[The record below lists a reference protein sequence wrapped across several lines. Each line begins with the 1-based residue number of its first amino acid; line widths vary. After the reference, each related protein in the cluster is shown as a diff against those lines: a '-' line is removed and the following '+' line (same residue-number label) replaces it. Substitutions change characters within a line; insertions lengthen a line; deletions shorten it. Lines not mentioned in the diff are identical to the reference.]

1 MPNEPGNE
9 QRVLIVATVGRDASL
24 ICDLLT
30 RQGFGCENCGN
41 VRELAGKIGE
51 GAGALLIADEALGGN
66 GLGHLLEALNLQPPW
81 SDVPLIL
88 LTHSGNARTK
98 LIDETWAKGRN
109 VIVVDRPVR
118 KVALAT
124 AVRAALQER
133 THQHQIRDH
142 LEAEKRK
149 DDRLRQSQRLESIG
163 ILAGG
168 VAHDFNNLLTG
179 ILGNASLILDD
190 VAASHAA
197 RDRAKGICSAA
208 QRAAELTRQLLAY
221 SGKGKFIVEPIDLS
235 SLVRDVS
242 LLIGLSIPKNVF
254 LHLDLAEALPAIEA
268 DSSQIQQVIM
278 NLVING
284 AEAIGTDKP
293 GTVLVHTA
301 VQNIDTEYIEGTFD
315 PGEIEPG
322 RYVVLEVQD
331 TGCGIDQSNI
341 ARIFDPFFTTKFTG
355 RGLGLAAVV
364 GIVRGH
370 RGALRVYSMPGQ
382 GTTFK
387 VLFPATEK
395 RPATARSPVENA
407 AQHSSGTIL
416 VVDDEAFIRDMAKSI
431 LERAGYTVLLAE
443 NGLAA
448 IDLFRNASQQVSLVL
463 LDMTMPGLNGHET
476 FLQLK
481 QIRPTVKVLLSSG
494 YNELQ
499 ATRPFSGQG
508 LAGFVQKPYTA
519 GALNKTVNSV
529 LFSMDEHGRQVAQHR
544 SGDLGPAEQA

>member
-1 MPNEPGNE
+1 MNKTAN
-9 QRVLIVATVGRDASL
+9 RVYWLSRPLAVMHLCSV
-24 ICDLLT
+24 ICSPAK
-30 RQGFGCENCGN
+30 GFGCESCGN

-51 GAGALLIADEALGGN
+51 STGALLITDEALGEN
-66 GLGHLLEALNLQPPW
+66 VLGHLLEVLNMQPPW

-88 LTHSGNARTK
+88 LSNSDNARTK
-98 LIDETWAKGRN
+98 LIDQNWAKRRN

-118 KVALAT
+118 KVALIT
-124 AVRAALQER
+124 AVRAALQDR
-133 THQHQIRDH
+133 AHQYQIRDH
-142 LEAEKRK
+142 LEAEKRR
-149 DDRLRQSQRLESIG
+149 DDQLRQSQRLESIG

-190 VAASHAA
+190 IPTGHLT
-197 RDRAKGICSAA
+197 RDCAQRICKAA

-242 LLIGLSIPKNVF
+242 SLIGLSIPKSVF
-254 LHLDLAEALPAIEA
+254 LHLDLNEDLPAIEA

-284 AEAIGTDKP
+284 AEAIGADKQ

-301 VQNIDTEYIEGTFD
+301 VQNIDLEYIERTFT

-322 RYVVLEVQD
+322 RYVLLEVQD
-331 TGCGIDQSNI
+331 TGCGMAQSTI

-370 RGALRVYSMPGQ
+370 RGALRVYSTPGQ

-387 VLFPATEK
+387 VLFPAIEK
-395 RPATARSPVENA
+395 VSAKPRSPIESA
-407 AQHSSGTIL
+407 GPRGSGTIL
-416 VVDDEAFIRDMAKSI
+416 VVDDEDAIREIAKKCPRTSG
-431 LERAGYTVLLAE
+431 LHGAAGGERPS
-443 NGLAA
+443 
-448 IDLFRNASQQVSLVL
+448 RN
-463 LDMTMPGLNGHET
+463 
-476 FLQLK
+476 
-481 QIRPTVKVLLSSG
+481 
-494 YNELQ
+494 
-499 ATRPFSGQG
+499 
-508 LAGFVQKPYTA
+508 
-519 GALNKTVNSV
+519 
-529 LFSMDEHGRQVAQHR
+529 
-544 SGDLGPAEQA
+544 